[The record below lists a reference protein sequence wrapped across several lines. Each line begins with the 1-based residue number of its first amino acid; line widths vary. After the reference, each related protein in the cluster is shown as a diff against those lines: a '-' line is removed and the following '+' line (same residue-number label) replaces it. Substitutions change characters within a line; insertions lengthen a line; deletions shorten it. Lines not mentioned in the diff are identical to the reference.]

1 MRVLVVTCALVMGCQ
16 YNAPDEQTGSPDGP
30 PPPPASSHAKK
41 LVFDNS
47 ASGSD
52 LVGFQVLV
60 TLDATVVDYDLV
72 TDPTTDLRFDDA
84 EASDLPFEIERWD
97 PTGTSLV
104 WVRVPTIDAGS
115 TTDSIR
121 MDYGP
126 DIGGHADPNAVWT
139 DYRVVMHLGDHLE
152 NSAGSDYTGT
162 ANGATIDPQ
171 GHIGSASKISPFT
184 DRVPL
189 ANGSQLLDASSQ
201 FTFES
206 WIRLDY
212 ASSDLG
218 GDEPN
223 LFSKGQSANNPRVFQ
238 SGNQLHYQIDWTFES
253 TGTIFRGTDL
263 PLQTW
268 SYVVWTFDGQTVRVF
283 RDGAMTDSQTLSQP
297 DTLVPDNGGFALGND
312 GNAFD
317 GAFDEFRL
325 ADAAQTVDE
334 IRARYLSMSG
344 AFVTIVDP

>member
-1 MRVLVVTCALVMGCQ
+1 MRLLVVTCALVVGGCS
-16 YNAPDEQTGSPDGP
+16 YNAPDEVDSPDGSP
-30 PPPPASSHAKK
+30 PPPPSSHAKK

-47 ASGSD
+47 ASGND
-52 LVGFQVLV
+52 LVGFQVLA
-60 TLDATVVDYDLV
+60 TLDATVIDYGQIA
-72 TDPTTDLRFDDA
+72 DPTTDLRFDDA
-84 EASDLPFEIERWD
+84 EQSDLPFEIERWD

-115 TTDSIR
+115 TTDSIT

-126 DIGGHADPNAVWT
+126 GIGGHVDPNAVWGN
-139 DYRVVMHLGDHLE
+139 YRVVMHLGDHLE
-152 NSAGSDYTGT
+152 NSAGSTYSGT
-162 ANGATIDPQ
+162 ANGATVDSR
-171 GHIGSASKISPFT
+171 GCIGSATKISPTT

-189 ANGSQLLDASSQ
+189 ASGNQLLDGWSQ
-201 FTFES
+201 FTLES

-212 ASSDLG
+212 TSSNLG

-238 SGNQLHYQIDWTFES
+238 SNGQLHYQIDWTFDT
-253 TGTIFRGTDL
+253 TGTIFRGTNL

-268 SYVVWTFDGQTVRVF
+268 SYVVWTFDGQTLRVF
-283 RDGAMTDSQTLSQP
+283 RDGAMADSQTLPQP
-297 DTLVPDNGGFALGND
+297 DTLVSDGGGFALGND

-325 ADAAQTVDE
+325 ADTAQKADE
-334 IRARYLSMSG
+334 VRARFLSMSG
-344 AFVTIVDP
+344 AFVTFADL